1 MGRLLLVG
9 VCLVPLL
16 VGQAGAQ
23 TVGPFPNVQSLLDR
37 WCERN
42 ADGRSVRVAFRRFEY
57 HDTFGVVQTF
67 DGELVCDP
75 TGESEIRYAPIKEGR
90 PYDGRYREA
99 VGGPLHWRWTPDEL
113 LVINDVRK
121 QFDRATL
128 PLELKPRPSL
138 LEVLR
143 WGPLYAFEFSRRTQ
157 VRLVPGI
164 DPRPSLE
171 GFRFHLSG
179 VRSNHA
185 VLGGIPEP
193 GTRESEVLSEVLL
206 ILSLEP
212 VELRAVQYRDITGK
226 SKVVYKYDAPEVNP
240 PPQRFD
246 LSSYEELWT
255 YQTSE

>member
-1 MGRLLLVG
+1 MGRLLLAG
-9 VCLVPLL
+9 VCLAPLL

-23 TVGPFPNVQSLLDR
+23 TVGPFPDVQSLLDR

-57 HDTFGVVQTF
+57 NDTFGVVQTF

-75 TGESEIRYAPIKEGR
+75 TGESAIRYAPIKRGL

-99 VGGPLHWRWTPDEL
+99 VGVPLHWMWTPDEL
-113 LVINDVRK
+113 LAIDEVRK

-128 PLELKPRPSL
+128 PLDLTGAPSWL
-138 LEVLR
+138 
-143 WGPLYAFEFSRRTQ
+143 ANDFEFSRRTQ

-171 GFRFHLSG
+171 GFRFHLSD

-185 VLGGIPEP
+185 VLRGVPEP
-193 GTRESEVLSEVLL
+193 ETWESEVLTEVRLM
-206 ILSLEP
+206 LSLEP
-212 VELRAVQYRDITGK
+212 VELRAVQYLDITGK

-255 YQTSE
+255 YQKTE